1 MMEVTL
7 NFSRIFMTA
16 GVFILMCSPASAE
29 QRMKVS
35 STTSLDNTGL
45 LAAIL
50 PSFQEKTGIRVDVI
64 AVGTGKAL
72 KLGENGDVDAVFVH
86 DPASEEAF
94 MKAGYGKE
102 RTTIMSN
109 YFIIAGPSDDPAG
122 VRKAKTA
129 QDAFKRI
136 KTSSAIFIS
145 RGDNSGTNLK
155 ELEIW
160 KSIPGGQ
167 PKNSKWYLESGK
179 GMEEALLMADEKQAY
194 ILTDEATFLKLKKS
208 GKFVSLFSKRDPALK
223 NIYSFIT
230 LNTAK
235 NPSINSKAAEALLK
249 YLLSP
254 EAQDLI
260 AKFKDSEGHLLFT
273 ALTKTP
279 DK

>member
-1 MMEVTL
+1 METFL
-7 NFSRIFMTA
+7 NITQISIIAFIFTMSFS
-16 GVFILMCSPASAE
+16 SASAE
-29 QRMKVS
+29 QRLKVS

-45 LAAIL
+45 LDSIL
-50 PSFQEKTGIRVDVI
+50 PPFKEKTGIRVDVI

-94 MKAGYGKE
+94 MKAGFGKE

-109 YFIIAGPSDDPAG
+109 YFIIAGPADDPAG
-122 VRKAKTA
+122 VKKALTA
-129 QDAFKRI
+129 RDAFI
-136 KTSSAIFIS
+136 KIKSAPAIFIS

-160 KSIPGGQ
+160 KSVDGGQ

-179 GMEEALLMADEKQAY
+179 GMEEALLMADEKEAY
-194 ILTDEATFLKLKKS
+194 ILTDEATFLKLRKS
-208 GKFVSLFSKRDPALK
+208 SKFFSLFSKRDPAMK
-223 NIYSFIT
+223 NVYSFIT
-230 LNTAK
+230 LNSTK
-235 NPSINSKAAEALLK
+235 NPSINSKGAEALLK

-260 AKFKDSEGHLLFT
+260 AKFKDPEGHLLFT
-273 ALTKTP
+273 ALSKTSA
-279 DK
+279 K